1 MTPTVDDLDR
11 AIKDCLIQD
20 GRMPS
25 AQIARRLGGVST
37 KTITSRIARLTTEG
51 IVKVTAIANRR
62 ALGYQIA
69 AGIGV
74 ETEPGL
80 VERVGQ
86 AIAQIDQVSYVALI
100 AGDQDVWIQVQAADM
115 EHLQS
120 ILAERIDMTPGVRRS
135 ELSFIVTRE
144 LKDDVATPTSLRR
157 PTSGRLVAHS
167 RGTLDGEPRRPGA
180 PVRHPVVDG
189 TDRAIMDL
197 LMDDGRMPSTQ
208 VARSLGTVSGKTVSR
223 RLDRLLSE
231 GIIRVVAI
239 ADHRALGYSVI
250 ADIGIET
257 RPGRAEE
264 VGQALAAMAQVNYV
278 ALVTGDCD
286 VWIQMRAVDME
297 DLQRFILRKLHKMPG
312 VRRTS
317 TALLF
322 TSALKDIDSWRLPAD
337 LP

>member
-1 MTPTVDDLDR
+1 
-11 AIKDCLIQD
+11 
-20 GRMPS
+20 
-25 AQIARRLGGVST
+25 
-37 KTITSRIARLTTEG
+37 
-51 IVKVTAIANRR
+51 
-62 ALGYQIA
+62 
-69 AGIGV
+69 
-74 ETEPGL
+74 
-80 VERVGQ
+80 
-86 AIAQIDQVSYVALI
+86 
-100 AGDQDVWIQVQAADM
+100 
-115 EHLQS
+115 
-120 ILAERIDMTPGVRRS
+120 
-135 ELSFIVTRE
+135 
-144 LKDDVATPTSLRR
+144 
-157 PTSGRLVAHS
+157 
-167 RGTLDGEPRRPGA
+167 
-180 PVRHPVVDG
+180 
-189 TDRAIMDL
+189 
-197 LMDDGRMPSTQ
+197 MDDGRTPSTE
-208 VARSLGTVSGKTVSR
+208 VARSVGTVSGKTVSR

-239 ADHRALGYSVI
+239 AGHRALGYSVI

-264 VGQALAAMAQVNYV
+264 VGRALAAMEQVNYV